1 MLKVVLDSNIITGA
15 FIRKED
21 DCVKLMDKEYTGH
34 FNTFASNDTMEEML
48 AITKAYSLNTTLNLD
63 KIEVVEFFKKI
74 TRLYRRSKPIETT
87 NRVYIIKSD
96 DTDNIFLEC
105 AMESNTDYIIT
116 KNFRHFKEAIG
127 KIKNINNKEIIICN
141 PNEFMDI
148 LKVEHKVAIDKV

>member
-15 FIRKED
+15 FIRKEN
-21 DCVKLMDKEYTGH
+21 DCVKLMDKEYTGQ

-48 AITKAYSLNTTLNLD
+48 SIAKAYSLSNELNLN
-63 KIEVVEFFKKI
+63 KVEVVEFFKKI
-74 TRLYRRSKPIETT
+74 TRLYRRANPIETT

-116 KNFRHFKEAIG
+116 KNYRHFKEAIG
-127 KIKNINNKEIIICN
+127 KIKNINDRQITICS
-141 PNEFMDI
+141 PIEFMNI
-148 LKVEHKVAIDKV
+148 MEITSRTAETGL